1 MKNIGIANFTLFKRP
16 PVQKDTLFKTLVK
29 LYTQFKTQ
37 DLENHTFSS
46 GTYPYRPNKGVPP
59 RENKVSQ
66 WTLFDEIA
74 SQDVTFSN
82 KVFQVY
88 NKYGIRF
95 MHSKTQ

>member
-46 GTYPYRPNKGVPP
+46 GTYPYWA
-59 RENKVSQ
+59 E
-66 WTLFDEIA
+66 
-74 SQDVTFSN
+74 
-82 KVFQVY
+82 
-88 NKYGIRF
+88 
-95 MHSKTQ
+95 

>member
-1 MKNIGIANFTLFKRP
+1 MKKYWYCKFHTLWKASSPKRH
-16 PVQKDTLFKTLVK
+16 PVQDTGE

-74 SQDVTFSN
+74 SQDVSFGN
-82 KVFQVY
+82 KLFQVY
-88 NKYGIRF
+88 NKYSIHAF
-95 MHSKTQ
+95 